1 MAFKMKNPGMG
12 KLAKEAGSPAKFGI
26 ENKGIDSAARGTKG
40 IDAKSPM
47 KAKDK
52 FKVSTKDRDFLSK
65 KQNELIDKRI
75 EDQARQDIDRGSGI
89 KVDNYQTSKEDKE
102 TLPSMNYD
110 SKKDKF
116 YSSGSSGT
124 VDVKVKGKKKGI
136 SGPGESSMQDI
147 KKVKLSKG
155 KGKRKS
161 TTKIKYDKQGNVKKV
176 VNRTGR
182 FGLRKGS
189 GVSLGEGES
198 KVTGRKAAEK
208 VLATKT
214 ENKIRGKAKRQAGDK
229 KL

>member
-1 MAFKMKNPGMG
+1 MAFKMKNTSMA
-12 KLAKEAGSPAKFGI
+12 KLAKEAGNNRI
-26 ENKGIDSAARGTKG
+26 
-40 IDAKSPM
+40 SPM

-52 FKVSTKDRDFLSK
+52 FKVSTKDKDFLSK
-65 KQNELIDKRI
+65 KQNEVIDKRI
-75 EDQARQDIDRGSGI
+75 QDQTRQNVDRGEGA
-89 KVDNYQTSKEDKE
+89 KVDNYKTKDTDKK
-102 TLPSMNYD
+102 TLPSMQYD

-176 VNRTGR
+176 VNRKGR
-182 FGLRKGS
+182 FGLKKGS
-189 GVSLGEGES
+189 GDSLGEGES
-198 KVTGRKAAEK
+198 KFKC
-208 VLATKT
+208 
-214 ENKIRGKAKRQAGDK
+214 K
-229 KL
+229 KD

>member
-12 KLAKEAGSPAKFGI
+12 KIAKAAGSPHKFGI

-40 IDAKSPM
+40 IDTKSPM

-52 FKVSTKDRDFLSK
+52 FKVSTRDKDFLSK

-75 EDQARQDIDRGSGI
+75 EGQKRQDIDRGDGI
-89 KVDNYQTSKEDKE
+89 KVDNYKT
-102 TLPSMNYD
+102 
-110 SKKDKF
+110 
-116 YSSGSSGT
+116 
-124 VDVKVKGKKKGI
+124 
-136 SGPGESSMQDI
+136 
-147 KKVKLSKG
+147 

-214 ENKIRGKAKRQAGDK
+214 DNKVRGKAKREAGDK